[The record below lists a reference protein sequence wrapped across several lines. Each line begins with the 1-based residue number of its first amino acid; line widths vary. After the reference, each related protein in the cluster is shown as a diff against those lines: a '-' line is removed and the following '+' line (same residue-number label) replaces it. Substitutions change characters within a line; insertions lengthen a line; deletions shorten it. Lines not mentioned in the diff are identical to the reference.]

1 MERRIQEIELSGG
14 EKVLAR
20 VSVLAPDEVP
30 AADDEFAYQDVGAI
44 DHMAIRIDQLNELVR
59 GVGGAVLDAARAVR
73 PDEVSATFGVEL
85 ALKPGKAVALLADG
99 EAKAALSITLTWRGD
114 PSGAPDGVSEPAPD
128 PSGTATPLTGHQGTT
143 SA

>member
-1 MERRIQEIELSGG
+1 MERRVQEIELPGG

-20 VSVLAPDEVP
+20 VSVLAPEDMP
-30 AADDEFAYQDVGAI
+30 AGADEFVYDDVGAM
-44 DHMAIRIDQLNELVR
+44 DRMAARIDQLNELVS
-59 GVGGAVLDAARAVR
+59 GVGGAVLAAARDVR

-99 EAKAALSITLTWRGD
+99 EAKAALSITLTWHGNSAQADADAGETARH
-114 PSGAPDGVSEPAPD
+114 DGRNA
-128 PSGTATPLTGHQGTT
+128 A